1 MKFNNQYYIL
11 RHGKAVS
18 NEQRIVSS
26 HPEKFENSLTDEGRE
41 QIKNVVVEIEKL
53 NIDLIFASDLL
64 RTKQTAEIIADTL
77 KLEIIFDKRLREIDM
92 GIFNGG
98 PEDAWNEFY
107 ECEAQRFV
115 KKPKDGGE
123 NYREV
128 KERAKDFIGDIDK
141 KYKGKNILIVSH
153 GCVLFSMQVIV
164 GGQTEEQEMSCR
176 NNLVMKNGELKK
188 LN

>member
-11 RHGKAVS
+11 RHGRAIS

-26 HPEKFENSLTDEGRE
+26 WPEKFENPLTEEGKK
-41 QIKNVVVEIEKL
+41 QINEIASEIEKL

-64 RTKQTAEIIADTL
+64 RTKQTAEIIADAL

-98 PEDAWNEFY
+98 SEDAWNEFY
-107 ECEAQRFV
+107 ECDSQRFI

-128 KERAKDFIGDIDK
+128 KQRVGDFIEEIDK
-141 KYKGKNILIVSH
+141 KYENKNILIVSH
-153 GCVLFSMQVIV
+153 GCVLFSLQATAN
-164 GGQTEEQEMSCR
+164 GQTEEQEMSCR
-176 NNLVMKNGELKK
+176 SDLIMRNGELRK